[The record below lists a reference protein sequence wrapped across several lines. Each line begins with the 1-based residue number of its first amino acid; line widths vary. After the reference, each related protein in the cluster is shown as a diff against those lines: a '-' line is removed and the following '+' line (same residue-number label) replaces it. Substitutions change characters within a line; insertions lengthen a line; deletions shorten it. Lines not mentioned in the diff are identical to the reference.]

1 MVEHRTAL
9 RVARDMSAIL
19 GWDTVQARLT
29 PHLVQVRHGDFG
41 EMLATEILVDFGGLI
56 VPVRKVRYQIHADQ
70 TQIGADVV
78 GLEIV
83 DGRVASVHFAEVK
96 FRSTGDTAAADSAHE
111 QLSTWHSSEFAQ
123 IVFFVGARLEESNPG
138 LYEIFF
144 EYLRDATVRVDQFHI
159 ILVWEAASWSDT
171 VLSNLPQPPDLLEPL
186 TVRVVLIEGLVDLS
200 DRAYQGMAALVDL

>member
-1 MVEHRTAL
+1 
-9 RVARDMSAIL
+9 
-19 GWDTVQARLT
+19 
-29 PHLVQVRHGDFG
+29 
-41 EMLATEILVDFGGLI
+41 MLATEILVEFGGLI
-56 VPVRKVRYQIHADQ
+56 VPVRKVRYQIHPDQ

-96 FRSTGDTAAADSAHE
+96 FRSTGDTAAADSAHD

-144 EYLRDATVRVDQFHI
+144 EYLRDATVRVDQFTSSLCGSRV
-159 ILVWEAASWSDT
+159 LVRHSAFKPSATPRPTGT
-171 VLSNLPQPPDLLEPL
+171 VNRP
-186 TVRVVLIEGLVDLS
+186 RG
-200 DRAYQGMAALVDL
+200 AYRGSC